1 MKFTIDRIEGHFAVA
16 ELENG
21 ATENVPLAILPH
33 GVREGDV
40 IHITIDKRETKSR
53 KDEISRLEDEL
64 FE

>member
-1 MKFTIDRIEGHFAVA
+1 MKLIIDRIEGRFAVA

-21 ATENVPLAILPH
+21 ATESVPLTILPH

-40 IHITIDKRETKSR
+40 IRITVDKRETETR
-53 KDEISRLEDEL
+53 KDEISRLENEL